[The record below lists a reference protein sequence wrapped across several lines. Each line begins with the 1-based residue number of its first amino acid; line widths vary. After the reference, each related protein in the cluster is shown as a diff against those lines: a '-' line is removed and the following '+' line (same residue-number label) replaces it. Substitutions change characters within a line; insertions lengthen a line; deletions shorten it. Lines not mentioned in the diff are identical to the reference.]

1 MQIFYTPDI
10 SGIEYSLNEEE
21 SKHAIKV
28 LRMNVN
34 DEIHMID
41 GKGTLYI
48 AIIAD
53 PNPKKCRVIVKESKP
68 EFEKRNY
75 KLHIAISPV
84 KFPDRFEWFLEK
96 ATEIG
101 IDEISPLICERT
113 EKKNINIERCNRIL
127 ESAMKQSINAYHP
140 KLNPIIKFNNFI
152 NTKLCENKIIATCE
166 GDRKTIGSVYIPG
179 NEISILIGPEGDFT
193 ENEINIAKTN
203 HYIPVTLGSN
213 RFRTETAGIVA
224 CHTIRFLNTI
234 E

>member
-48 AIIAD
+48 AIIAY

-152 NTKLCENKIIATCE
+152 NTKLCETRLLQHVKE
-166 GDRKTIGSVYIPG
+166 
-179 NEISILIGPEGDFT
+179 
-193 ENEINIAKTN
+193 IAK
-203 HYIPVTLGSN
+203 P
-213 RFRTETAGIVA
+213 
-224 CHTIRFLNTI
+224 
-234 E
+234 